1 MDVVEEDTEQSRISK
16 VVRKGA
22 QATMYVFCVF
32 LLRLYVNEQVLH
44 EAQVLTHYPPLE

>member
-1 MDVVEEDTEQSRISK
+1 M
-16 VVRKGA
+16 RKGA
-22 QATMYVFCVF
+22 QATMYAFCVF